1 MEVFYFSDT
10 EIGSQRSLMCVL
22 FTQGQEGILG
32 EPSDSLRQAVQP
44 FNVKAGCLG
53 SNQRNLHA
61 DAAERSHNRAAAER
75 AL

>member
-10 EIGSQRSLMCVL
+10 EIGSGRSLICVL

-44 FNVKAGCLG
+44 FHVKARRLG

-61 DAAERSHNRAAAER
+61 DAAERSHN
-75 AL
+75 